1 MDQSNG
7 LLILLGKLKENVW
20 CPGCEVSCFKF
31 FSVACKPNIILIN
44 TYQTETLTR
53 TVSEALLVRF
63 VG

>member
-7 LLILLGKLKENVW
+7 LVISLEKLKENVR
-20 CPGCEVSCFKF
+20 CPGCEISCFKF

-44 TYQTETLTR
+44 TYQTETLTEN
-53 TVSEALLVRF
+53 VSEALLVRF